1 MTGETFSEPSAALP
15 SEMLSADDV
24 ASFLTQHPDFF
35 EDRKEL
41 LETMEIPHG
50 GAGSISLVER
60 QKPFSFWLF
69 IQNFVFLL
77 PW

>member
-1 MTGETFSEPSAALP
+1 MTGETFSESSAALP

-41 LETMEIPHG
+41 LET
-50 GAGSISLVER
+50 
-60 QKPFSFWLF
+60 
-69 IQNFVFLL
+69 LL
-77 PW
+77 